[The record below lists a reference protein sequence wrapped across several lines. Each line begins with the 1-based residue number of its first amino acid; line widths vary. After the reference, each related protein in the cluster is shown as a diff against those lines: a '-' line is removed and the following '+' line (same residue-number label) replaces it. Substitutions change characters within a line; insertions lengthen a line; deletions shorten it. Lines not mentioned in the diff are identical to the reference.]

1 MSTPGNNENINNN
14 YSSSNK
20 NNLEPKKCFI
30 CGKSSK
36 EFFYNDNF
44 SECEH
49 YYCIYCLFRSI
60 FINNIKEFIDQNEII
75 VNCKCKTGKKKLSL
89 KEIEKIINYKSK
101 IDEQQTERITH
112 FCNNHESE
120 CELFCKDCEKY
131 ICFHC
136 KNEEEHKNHKIVLAS
151 IYVRMYKE
159 FIKGMPLKYKYTE
172 NFKLNLDESVDK
184 FSKELA
190 EKTNSVIKG
199 INQLIDELNEIKNNY
214 LISLLKIQKN
224 GLESINLMELFYYEY
239 YQDLLNMNNDND
251 IFSLRYLA
259 HFKYEME
266 NFNMIYNMGIFN
278 KLEDIQGQITNLKN
292 LTENPYSIKVN
303 YVEIPTTFR
312 EITRTLGHE
321 GPINCLTKIGDN
333 QFISGSSDNSIKFW
347 NLDDEELKPYDCID
361 KYTGNVGL
369 VLLLNDNRLCS
380 SSATETWIKIYEK
393 IKTFYEN
400 DEQMNSNYQYNVSV
414 SLSEHKKIVS
424 AIIELDNNLL
434 VTAARDGYIIL
445 WETIKKVIKQYDS
458 IHVCKDGIYSLCKLK
473 DNKFASGSAD
483 GTIHLWKYY
492 ETNIKE
498 GNNKYNSYQILR
510 GHKNKVR
517 CIILLNNNDLCSG
530 DDDGIIIIWK
540 KSKIEKYEK
549 DWIKQIKDE
558 LITCMTQLTHGY
570 LITGSYNPKHSS
582 KVYLRVWES
591 NDNGYEEKEK
601 SEKHYKP
608 INSVIELDWGNIVSA
623 GDDGVIIIWKSGV
636 LVD

>member
-20 NNLEPKKCFI
+20 NNLEPKKCYI

-214 LISLLKIQKN
+214 LISLLKYKK
-224 GLESINLMELFYYEY
+224 M
-239 YQDLLNMNNDND
+239 DW
-251 IFSLRYLA
+251 
-259 HFKYEME
+259 
-266 NFNMIYNMGIFN
+266 
-278 KLEDIQGQITNLKN
+278 
-292 LTENPYSIKVN
+292 
-303 YVEIPTTFR
+303 
-312 EITRTLGHE
+312 
-321 GPINCLTKIGDN
+321 N
-333 QFISGSSDNSIKFW
+333 Q
-347 NLDDEELKPYDCID
+347 
-361 KYTGNVGL
+361 
-369 VLLLNDNRLCS
+369 
-380 SSATETWIKIYEK
+380 
-393 IKTFYEN
+393 
-400 DEQMNSNYQYNVSV
+400 
-414 SLSEHKKIVS
+414 
-424 AIIELDNNLL
+424 
-434 VTAARDGYIIL
+434 
-445 WETIKKVIKQYDS
+445 
-458 IHVCKDGIYSLCKLK
+458 
-473 DNKFASGSAD
+473 
-483 GTIHLWKYY
+483 
-492 ETNIKE
+492 
-498 GNNKYNSYQILR
+498 
-510 GHKNKVR
+510 
-517 CIILLNNNDLCSG
+517 
-530 DDDGIIIIWK
+530 
-540 KSKIEKYEK
+540 
-549 DWIKQIKDE
+549 
-558 LITCMTQLTHGY
+558 
-570 LITGSYNPKHSS
+570 
-582 KVYLRVWES
+582 
-591 NDNGYEEKEK
+591 
-601 SEKHYKP
+601 
-608 INSVIELDWGNIVSA
+608 
-623 GDDGVIIIWKSGV
+623 
-636 LVD
+636 